1 MATHTGPP
9 ACFDDQALRWV
20 VSIPV
25 VNCAP
30 IERLPQGKAY
40 LTTSGVVG
48 NVKVGG
54 EPWGISDRY
63 RLPMPWSNVVETAG
77 KMRSEI
83 AQWHHELPHRVGHDG
98 RMREETYGTCVH
110 RRTVDDVTNIFDTAF
125 SYARTLSA
133 LNIQMDAANVKYTAV
148 VPGMVFWRCSQYG
161 QIHPINL
168 AKSTGGDS
176 VSPKKKIEGLI
187 ITAPTLLDEERM
199 AWFMTLELAVHIL
212 LSAIA
217 HAPVLSTPK
226 ATRLLNVAV
235 RAAEIASFA
244 LGVDR
249 LWKNMATTKQTH
261 YLSEYHRD
269 TTAIYWSI
277 VKGAYSIL
285 YFSIGGTHRT
295 VPLSASC
302 TAHEFFVT
310 GSRMSRMPSGT
321 GPLQWTPLGRI
332 VECLSYCTATRI
344 CYTAAEICFIMAT
357 RLRIVDNEFHA
368 GYNMLRYACLC
379 LAGATLCLGK
389 SATVVAP
396 VYLPSIKEYLKLAP
410 SAEALTK
417 TWQKYVRF
425 YDERFSSQEPSD
437 AGADTSDA
445 IPRTAL
451 LPDVL
456 MHFACQGLVVAESV
470 ASVHLRSTL
479 VDLETY
485 SGNVYEQH
493 SL

>member
-1 MATHTGPP
+1 MAMHTEPT
-9 ACFDDQALRWV
+9 ACFEDQALRWV

-25 VNCAP
+25 LNCSP
-30 IERLPQGKAY
+30 IIRLPQGKSY
-40 LTTSGVVG
+40 LTTNGVIG

-54 EPWGISDRY
+54 KPWGISDRY
-63 RLPMPWSNVVETAG
+63 RLPLPWSNVVENAG
-77 KMRSEI
+77 DMRNEI
-83 AQWHHELPHRVGHDG
+83 AQWYHELPDRVGQDG
-98 RMREETYGTCVH
+98 RVREETYGTCVH
-110 RRTVDDVTNIFDTAF
+110 RRTVEDVTSMFDAVVA
-125 SYARTLSA
+125 YARTLSA
-133 LNIQMDAANVKYTAV
+133 LNIQMDAANVKYTAM
-148 VPGMVFWRCSQYG
+148 VPGLVFWRCSQYG

-168 AKSTGGDS
+168 STGGRGES
-176 VSPKKKIEGLI
+176 VSPKKKLEGLI
-187 ITAPTLLDEERM
+187 VTTPTLLDEERM
-199 AWFMTLELAVHIL
+199 AWFMALELAVHIL

-217 HAPVLSTPK
+217 HAPVLATPK
-226 ATRLLNVAV
+226 SARLLNSAV
-235 RAAEIASFA
+235 RAAELASVT
-244 LGVDR
+244 LGMER
-249 LWKNMATTKQTH
+249 LWKLVSTTRQTQ
-261 YLSEYHRD
+261 YLSEYHPD
-269 TTAIYWSI
+269 TVAVYWNI
-277 VKGAYSIL
+277 AKATYSIL

-295 VPLSASC
+295 VPLSSFC
-302 TAHEFFVT
+302 TAHEFFTT

-357 RLRIVDNEFHA
+357 HLRIVDNEFQA

-379 LAGATLCLGK
+379 MAGATLCLGK
-389 SATVVAP
+389 TITVVAP

-425 YDERFSSQEPSD
+425 YDERFSSQETVD
-437 AGADTSDA
+437 ANGEPLDA

-456 MHFACQGLVVAESV
+456 MHFACQGVVVA
-470 ASVHLRSTL
+470 ASVSSVHSYDTL

-485 SGNVYEQH
+485 SGNVYG
-493 SL
+493 